1 MCKESKKKL
10 GEVKKVIPNTLT
22 APLPYSLFG
31 DENQQ
36 LLLRITDMKEEQ
48 GKVTKR
54 KESYPIYPYSI
65 TTNRIFLE
73 MTQVFEK

>member
-22 APLPYSLFG
+22 APLPDSLFG

-36 LLLRITDMKEEQ
+36 LLLRITDMKEE
-48 GKVTKR
+48 
-54 KESYPIYPYSI
+54 
-65 TTNRIFLE
+65 
-73 MTQVFEK
+73 